1 MDDAD
6 EDSARVSR
14 HQASVKSSREPDGAD
29 VPRDYRYKYKYKY
42 KYEYGKDEKEDRDTA
57 ASKKDDENDGDG
69 GKDEDGGKGDKKD
82 KTGDEGQKRP
92 KSRTPIIILI
102 VIAVIAIIGG
112 LIFWL
117 MTRNQVSTDDAY
129 TEGNAVSIAPKVS
142 GYVVENRINDNV
154 FVHAGD
160 LLLKIDPR
168 DYLVACEQAQANLD
182 AAVAQQTGAEV
193 DLHTSRVRAP
203 ANLAQARAQL
213 AQARANLAQ
222 SDNDSKRQHGVDPRA
237 TTQTNVDQSTTA
249 VRSNAANVQSA
260 EAQVSVAALVKETIE
275 TAQATV
281 TQRKAQVEQ
290 AQANLAQAKLNLS
303 YTDVTAPQD
312 GQITRRNVDLGTY
325 LQAGEQVFYLV
336 TRNVWVI
343 ANYKETQLD
352 RMRVGQRVDIQV
364 DAYSDLHLTGHIDS
378 IQGGSGA
385 RFTAF
390 PAENATGNFVKIV
403 RRVPV
408 KILIDHGLENWPVL
422 PLGLSV
428 EPTVY
433 VR

>member
-1 MDDAD
+1 MD
-6 EDSARVSR
+6 
-14 HQASVKSSREPDGAD
+14 
-29 VPRDYRYKYKYKY
+29 
-42 KYEYGKDEKEDRDTA
+42 DTA
-57 ASKKDDENDGDG
+57 AADSRRSGQEAPRDDAPHNQDKDDDRDGDG
-69 GKDEDGGKGDKKD
+69 PEK
-82 KTGDEGQKRP
+82 P
-92 KSRTPIIILI
+92 KNRTPIFILI
-102 VIAVIAIIGG
+102 VIAAIALIAG

-117 MTRNQVSTDDAY
+117 MTRNQESTDDAY

-142 GYVVENRINDNV
+142 GYIVANRINDNV

-168 DYLVACEQAQANLD
+168 DYLVARDQAQANLD
-182 AAVAQQTGAEV
+182 AAVAQEASAEV
-193 DLHTSRVRAP
+193 DLRTTQVRAP
-203 ANLAQARAQL
+203 ANLAQAQAQL
-213 AQARANLAQ
+213 AQAHANLAQ
-222 SDNDSKRQHGVDPRA
+222 SENDSRRQHGVDPRA
-237 TTQTNVDQSTTA
+237 TTQTNVDQATTA

-260 EAQVSVAALVKETIE
+260 QAQLSVAALVRETIE
-275 TAQATV
+275 TSEATLR
-281 TQRKAQVEQ
+281 QRKAQVEQ

-312 GQITRRNVDLGTY
+312 GQITRRNVDLGTFA
-325 LQAGEQVFYLV
+325 QAGEQVFYLV
-336 TRNVWVI
+336 TRDVWVV

-352 RMRVGQRVDIQV
+352 RMRVGQRVDITV
-364 DAYSDLHLTGHIDS
+364 DAYSNLRLRGHVQS

-408 KILIDHGLENWPVL
+408 KIVIDHGLENWPFL

-428 EPTVY
+428 EPTVHF
-433 VR
+433 

>member
-1 MDDAD
+1 MHDAD

-14 HQASVKSSREPDGAD
+14 EEAPVKASRDPDGAD

-42 KYEYGKDEKEDRDTA
+42 EKGKDEEQDQDRA
-57 ASKKDDENDGDG
+57 AKKKGDEKDEES
-69 GKDEDGGKGDKKD
+69 GKDENKGKDDKKD
-82 KTGDEGQKRP
+82 KDGGDGQKDKP
-92 KSRTPIIILI
+92 KSRMPIIILI
-102 VIAVIAIIGG
+102 IIAVIAIIGG

-117 MTRNQVSTDDAY
+117 MTRNQESTDDAY

-168 DYLVACEQAQANLD
+168 DYIVACDQAQANLD

-193 DLHTSRVRAP
+193 DLHTTKVRAP
-203 ANLAQARAQL
+203 ANLAQAQAQL
-213 AQARANLAQ
+213 AQARANLGQ

-237 TTQTNVDQSTTA
+237 TTQTNVDQATTA

-260 EAQVSVAALVKETIE
+260 EAQLSVAALVKETIE
-275 TAQATV
+275 TAEATLK
-281 TQRKAQVEQ
+281 QRKAQVEQ
-290 AQANLAQAKLNLS
+290 ARANLAQAKLNLS

-312 GQITRRNVDLGTY
+312 GQITRRNVDLGTFA
-325 LQAGEQVFYLV
+325 QAGEQVFYLV
-336 TRNVWVI
+336 TRNVWVV

-352 RMRVGQRVDIQV
+352 RMRVGQRVDIKV
-364 DAYSDLHLTGHIDS
+364 DAYSNLHLSGHVDS

-408 KILIDHGLENWPVL
+408 KILIDHGLENWPFL

-428 EPTVY
+428 APTVY
-433 VR
+433 VK

>member
-1 MDDAD
+1 MSTSGRPLVKESSLMDDTAEAD
-6 EDSARVSR
+6 SPDKGDS
-14 HQASVKSSREPDGAD
+14 
-29 VPRDYRYKYKYKY
+29 
-42 KYEYGKDEKEDRDTA
+42 KEG
-57 ASKKDDENDGDG
+57 DGDG
-69 GKDEDGGKGDKKD
+69 DDAQKK
-82 KTGDEGQKRP
+82 P
-92 KSRTPIIILI
+92 KNRTPIIILI
-102 VIAVIAIIGG
+102 VIAVIALIGG

-117 MTRNQVSTDDAY
+117 MTRNQESTDDAY

-142 GYVVENRINDNV
+142 GYVVANRINDNV

-168 DYLVACEQAQANLD
+168 DYIVARDQAQANLD
-182 AAVAQQTGAEV
+182 AAVAQEASAEV
-193 DLHTSRVRAP
+193 DLRTTQVRAP
-203 ANLAQARAQL
+203 ANLAQAQAQL
-213 AQARANLAQ
+213 AQARANLEQ
-222 SDNDSKRQHGVDPRA
+222 SENDSKRQHGVDPRA
-237 TTQTNVDQSTTA
+237 TTQTNVDQATTA

-260 EAQVSVAALVKETIE
+260 QAQVSVAALVKETIE
-275 TAQATV
+275 TAEATLR
-281 TQRKAQVEQ
+281 QRKAQVEQ
-290 AQANLAQAKLNLS
+290 AQANLAQARLNLS

-312 GQITRRNVDLGTY
+312 GQITRRNVDLGTFA
-325 LQAGEQVFYLV
+325 QAGEQVFYLV
-336 TRNVWVI
+336 TRDVWVV

-352 RMRVGQRVDIQV
+352 RMRIGQRVDITV
-364 DAYSDLHLTGHIDS
+364 DAYSNLRLSGHVQS

-408 KILIDHGLENWPVL
+408 KIVIDHGLENWPFL

-433 VR
+433 FR

>member
-6 EDSARVSR
+6 EDSARESR
-14 HQASVKSSREPDGAD
+14 QEASVKSSRDSDGAD
-29 VPRDYRYKYKYKY
+29 VPRVYKYKYKY
-42 KYEYGKDEKEDRDTA
+42 QYEKGKDEEQDQDKDAKKKGDENEEESGKDENKGKDEK
-57 ASKKDDENDGDG
+57 KDKDGD
-69 GKDEDGGKGDKKD
+69 D
-82 KTGDEGQKRP
+82 GQKKKP
-92 KSRTPIIILI
+92 KSRLPIIILI
-102 VIAVIAIIGG
+102 IVAVIAIIGG

-117 MTRNQVSTDDAY
+117 MTRNQESTDDAY
-129 TEGNAVSIAPKVS
+129 TEGNAVAIAAKVS
-142 GYVVENRINDNV
+142 GYVVENRVNDNV

-168 DYLVACEQAQANLD
+168 DYIVACDQAQANLD
-182 AAVAQQTGAEV
+182 AAMAQQTGAEV
-193 DLHTSRVRAP
+193 DLHTTKVRAP
-203 ANLAQARAQL
+203 ANLAQAQAQL
-213 AQARANLAQ
+213 AQARASLSQ

-237 TTQTNVDQSTTA
+237 TTQTSVDQATTA

-275 TAQATV
+275 TAEATLK
-281 TQRKAQVEQ
+281 QRKAQVEQ
-290 AQANLAQAKLNLS
+290 ARASLAQAKLNLS

-312 GQITRRNVDLGTY
+312 GQITRRNVDLGTFA
-325 LQAGEQVFYLV
+325 QAGEQVFYLV
-336 TRNVWVI
+336 TRNVWVV

-352 RMRVGQRVDIQV
+352 RMRVGQRVDVKV
-364 DAYSDLHLTGHIDS
+364 DAYSDLHLSGHVES

-408 KILIDHGLENWPVL
+408 KILIDHGLENWPFL

-433 VR
+433 FK